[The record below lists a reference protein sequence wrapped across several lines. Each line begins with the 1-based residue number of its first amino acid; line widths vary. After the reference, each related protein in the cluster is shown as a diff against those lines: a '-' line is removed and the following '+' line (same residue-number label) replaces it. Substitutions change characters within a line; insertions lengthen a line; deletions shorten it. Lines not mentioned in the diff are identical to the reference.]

1 MAINVDLDNYQ
12 YANDELEKTDEHYAN
27 AVDCIESV
35 LNNLDYRV
43 LAYVKEDL
51 LDIKASL
58 GSMDTSVEVSQDNL
72 INSQNK
78 IEEIENKASQ
88 ANDALFSAVSTI
100 GGAAVGTL
108 TGGVVGGIIGGAAG
122 AGIAAYTN
130 SIDSAT
136 GAKSSKNQ
144 SLIGSFLT
152 SAKNTVCAFFNK
164 VGDVVKDTG
173 AKVANFVTSA
183 ASKVAG
189 VIGDIGNFLWTGI
202 KKVGA
207 SVANVVIGL
216 VQGLAEFVEAIVD
229 TCAIIVTSAASIF
242 TGLWD
247 LGQWIHGKITGNE
260 NWNSATKAMWGGVMD
275 FVGTTHV
282 KDAFRSFYEK
292 TAVGKWLD
300 ANAFEWFKST
310 GAVYQIAN
318 GIGYVAGVVILTI
331 VTFGAG
337 GAAVG
342 ASSAATSAA
351 TTAVTAGQTALIAGT
366 AGFGRGAETAWSQG
380 ASLGEGLTYA
390 TLNAGWEG
398 LQFYVGAKI
407 GAPGGYGDKVASVLL
422 KEGTSAGTRALVTS
436 GTRVILDAADGGVE
450 GFVQPLLQSVY
461 ADGYYDDAGNFVEF
475 TDKDGI
481 FTRAI
486 ALFDDMGGWSNVG
499 IQAAIGGGG
508 SLIGE
513 AGDLTRFLKSNG
525 TTKPDLATSAVTVIG
540 GTTLVGSGTL
550 DVDLDPGVKPPTI
563 KPADVITDTV
573 SDVKVDVDTGTP
585 SLDVDTKVDVDTTKV
600 DTDIIAD
607 TETSKVE
614 IDTASTD
621 SGKTGIDTDPKV
633 EVDTTK
639 VDTDPVP
646 DTETSKVEIDKTQ
659 VDSESSTIDTD
670 AKTEVDTKVDS
681 DLTPDAETSKVEV
694 DSDKVE
700 TKVIDETDTTI
711 KSTDDTLSA
720 ETKTKEVDQIEEG
733 IGETTETKTPSNG
746 EGKETKVNVDEN
758 TSKTEVIEEK
768 VITETERI
776 AALEQETK
784 VKVEELRRLYE
795 TDISNMTDRELQIL
809 ERNIEATK
817 KSIVNSGLTTDQLSR
832 IIPIDQ
838 QIATNMIMFSDD
850 LLTRLRQNID
860 LTDSTRYP
868 PYVANI
874 LKESLSTGIFSQTS
888 LSYILDVDSRHAFN
902 TLLKCKDIL
911 SDADYLSLTQKMMS
925 QSTITP
931 DGHIHMVSNP
941 TYTGRYSAMALE
953 TSIINNLNNPTLHD
967 QTLKQL
973 KSYIDGTLSIEETFS
988 LLSNDLLRFYDY
1000 NQPSAYNRLYNSIIK
1015 AYNNGQ
1021 TAIALHNMEVLS
1033 YMMNKGNIK
1042 FELVPGQAY
1051 ACPTVYALDSLVDS
1065 DGTAY
1070 HEFGH
1075 VMHIL
1080 NFGDSIPA
1088 NGENLLL
1095 TAQQNAVKNSGKL
1108 NQYLRSLSDDM
1119 RLREANASSF
1129 YDQWIKDNY
1138 GSVRAYK
1145 KALKDYYKN
1154 IDIEAIIKEFGIS
1167 DSTAQIIR
1175 NGGFTLDQIVDTIY
1189 STNRK
1194 AYIEQASRESLSCP
1208 VSDIIAAVFKDRNV
1222 DIGNQ
1227 HLDITYAHGADYW
1240 NETTFNSYTEII
1252 ANYNQLLMLGDYG
1265 SINLLRE
1272 ILGDEFMNAIDE
1284 IYRGTY

>member
-12 YANDELEKTDEHYAN
+12 YANDELEKTDAHYAN
-27 AVDCIESV
+27 AVNCIESV

-58 GSMDTSVEVSQDNL
+58 GSMDNSVEISQDNL
-72 INSQNK
+72 IDSQNR
-78 IEEIENKASQ
+78 IEEIEDKASK

-100 GGAAVGTL
+100 GGAVAGTL

-144 SLIGSFLT
+144 SLISSFLT
-152 SAKNTVCAFFNK
+152 STKSAVCSVFNK
-164 VGDVVKDTG
+164 VGDVIKDTG

-189 VIGDIGNFLWTGI
+189 VISDVGNFLWTGI

-229 TCAIIVTSAASIF
+229 TCAIIVTAAASIF

-282 KDAFRSFYEK
+282 KDAFRSFYEE

-342 ASSAATSAA
+342 ASSAATGAA

-380 ASLGEGLTYA
+380 AGLGEGLAYA

-407 GAPGGYGDKVASVLL
+407 GAPGGYGDKIAGKLL
-422 KEGTSAGTRALVTS
+422 SQGASAGTRALVTS
-436 GTRVILDAADGGVE
+436 GTRITLDAVDGGLE

-461 ADGYYDDAGNFVEF
+461 ADGYYDDAGNFIEF
-475 TDKDGI
+475 TEKDGL
-481 FTRAI
+481 FTRAS

-513 AGDLTRFLKSNG
+513 VGDLTKFLKGTG
-525 TTKPDLATSAVTVIG
+525 TTKPDLTTSAVTAIG
-540 GTTLVGSGTL
+540 GTTIIGSGT
-550 DVDLDPGVKPPTI
+550 VDLDPGIKPPTI

-585 SLDVDTKVDVDTTKV
+585 KVDIDPKVDVDTGTTTVDVDTKVDVDTGTGTVDTDTKV
-600 DTDIIAD
+600 D
-607 TETSKVE
+607 
-614 IDTASTD
+614 IDT
-621 SGKTGIDTDPKV
+621 K
-633 EVDTTK
+633 K
-639 VDTDPVP
+639 VDTEILP

-659 VDSESSTIDTD
+659 VDSESTTIDTD
-670 AKTEVDTKVDS
+670 TKTEVDTKVDS
-681 DLTPDAETSKVEV
+681 DPTPDAETSKVEV

-700 TKVIDETDTTI
+700 TEVIDEQQKTDTTV
-711 KSTDDTLSA
+711 KPADDTLSTD
-720 ETKTKEVDQIEEG
+720 TKTKDVDQTTEVLEE
-733 IGETTETKTPSNG
+733 TPETKTPSNG
-746 EGKETKVNVDEN
+746 DGKETKVNADEN
-758 TSKTEVIEEK
+758 TSKTEVVEEK
-768 VITETERI
+768 VITEAERI
-776 AALEQETK
+776 AALEQDTK
-784 VKVEELRRLYE
+784 VKVDELRRLYE
-795 TDISNMTDRELQIL
+795 TDITDMTDREIEILQ
-809 ERNIEATK
+809 RNIEATRN
-817 KSIVNSGLTTDQLSR
+817 SIVNSGLTTDQLSR
-832 IIPIDQ
+832 IIPIEQ
-838 QIATNMIMFSDD
+838 QIETNMIMFSDD
-850 LLTRLRQNID
+850 ILAQLRKTID
-860 LTDSTRYP
+860 LSDSTRYH
-868 PYVANI
+868 PYVANV
-874 LKESLSTGIFSQTS
+874 LKESLSTGIFSQAS
-888 LSYILDVDSRHAFN
+888 LSYLLDLDSRYAFN
-902 TLLKCKDIL
+902 TLLKCKGIL
-911 SDADYLSLTQKMMS
+911 TDADYISLAQKMMS

-931 DGHIHMVSNP
+931 DGHIQMVSNP
-941 TYTGRYSAMALE
+941 TYTGKYSSYALE
-953 TSIINNLNNPTLHD
+953 TSIVNNLSNPTLYD
-967 QTLKQL
+967 QTVKKLN
-973 KSYIDGTLSIEETFS
+973 SYIDGTLSIDETFS
-988 LLSNDLLRFYDY
+988 LISNDLLRFYDY

-1033 YMMNKGNIK
+1033 YMMNRGNIK
-1042 FELVPGQAY
+1042 FDLVPGKAY
-1051 ACPTVYALDSLVDS
+1051 ACTTEYALDSLVDS

-1075 VMHIL
+1075 VMHML
-1080 NFGDSIPA
+1080 NFGESIPA
-1088 NGENLLL
+1088 NGESLLL
-1095 TAQQNAVKNSGKL
+1095 TAQQNAAKNSGKL
-1108 NQYLRSLSDDM
+1108 NQYLRNLSDDM
-1119 RLREANASSF
+1119 RVREANAGSF

-1138 GSVRAYK
+1138 GSVRGYK

-1154 IDIEAIIKEFGIS
+1154 VDIEAIIKDFGLS

-1208 VSDIIAAVFKDRNV
+1208 VSDIIAAVFKDRNI

-1227 HLDITYAHGADYW
+1227 HLDITYAHDADYW
-1240 NETTFNSYTEII
+1240 NATTFNSYTEII